1 MRVRSEP
8 VGVVVDDGLPVQVRW
23 RGRRRQ
29 VVAVHD
35 RWARAG
41 RWWTSPEALALVGG
55 DRRPAA
61 GGGDLVTVPIP
72 SSPRWAQRAW
82 GEPAPD
88 VGAVVDTDDLDD
100 GEQRWW
106 RVELAPDSSAGSR
119 VGPGALVDLCHVV
132 ADGSWH
138 LARVLD

>member
-8 VGVVVDDGLPVQVRW
+8 VGVVVDDGSPVQVRW
-23 RGRRRQ
+23 RGRRRR

-35 RWARAG
+35 RWSRAG
-41 RWWTSPEALALVGG
+41 RWWDGAEAAALLAGA
-55 DRRPAA
+55 PAVPREA
-61 GGGDLVTVPIP
+61 ELVTVPIP

-88 VGAVVDTDDLDD
+88 VGAVVEVEALDD
-100 GEQRWW
+100 AEQRWW
-106 RVELAPDSSAGSR
+106 RVELAADRSAGSA
-119 VGPGALVDLCHVV
+119 VGPGALVDLCLVV

-138 LARVLD
+138 LARVVD